1 MKKRNLILRSVQLTF
16 IIFISAIISESESG
30 KSSSKKKSKA
40 NGGVGGEDVSYSD
53 FNSSSSSKVYY
64 GIPLLYQQRQE
75 LAQELGVN
83 PVVTMSDFLFRTH
96 HPLFPPGFFDNTMS
110 PMDNSILPEEIVL
123 NRKVVLSS
131 IHNI

>member
-53 FNSSSSSKVYY
+53 FNSSSSKVYY